1 MLPQYNIPVSFFLIG
16 QNLNAFPCLMNQE
29 YHLGFSTLSHT
40 FTHPDLTTLTAAQ
53 VSAADAVPTSVR
65 QYQRRG
71 DRCGCHGGTGRLR
84 LSASCSRAPHYYEH
98 SSTSHGSII

>member
-53 VSAADAVPTSVR
+53 VYDEFAQTTQAFVNSGVCRRPTLYRPPYGSTNAAVTGAVVTARVA
-65 QYQRRG
+65 
-71 DRCGCHGGTGRLR
+71 GC
-84 LSASCSRAPHYYEH
+84 
-98 SSTSHGSII
+98 